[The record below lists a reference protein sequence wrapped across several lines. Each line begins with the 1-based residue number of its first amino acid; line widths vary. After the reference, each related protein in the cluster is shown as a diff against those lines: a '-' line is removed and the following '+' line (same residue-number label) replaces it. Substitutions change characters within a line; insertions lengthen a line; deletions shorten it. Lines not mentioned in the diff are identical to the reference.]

1 MCVKPSVLALPL
13 SLPSSNCLI
22 SKSKQYRIKL
32 HRTVVWVVAGGLSW
46 SLPQPSYSLCHV
58 PVGLS
63 GKSLHKWII
72 RIIIR
77 KVIRSPLSS
86 IAVMRPL
93 GHPRNEF
100 NLPWSSPLDEPWRCR
115 HDPSVLN
122 TSTSLLKGLHK
133 IFNLF

>member
-1 MCVKPSVLALPL
+1 MHFSLRGSPCQEIPVLAECHLLAHSALQYGLLLEGCCGAFPSL
-13 SLPSSNCLI
+13 STAS
-22 SKSKQYRIKL
+22 
-32 HRTVVWVVAGGLSW
+32 VM
-46 SLPQPSYSLCHV
+46 SLLVCQGIPYM
-58 PVGLS
+58 S
-63 GKSLHKWII
+63 GAWWII

-100 NLPWSSPLDEPWRCR
+100 NLPLLSPLDEPWRCR